1 MCPQR
6 DSTMQKPWLSD
17 PQVTSITRRDAV
29 WEQVRREA
37 EETSAKEPVLASLIY
52 ATILSEPS
60 FEDAVCH
67 RLAQRLEH
75 SVDAGLLH
83 KTFHEVLA
91 ADQGLGEVFRA
102 DLIAVAKRDPAC
114 RRLIDPLLYFKGYHA
129 LETFRFSHAL
139 WRAGRYDFALYLQS
153 LSSRILQVD
162 IHPAA
167 QIGKG
172 VMLDHATGI
181 VIGETAVI
189 GDNCS
194 LLHGVTL
201 GGTGNERGD
210 RHPKIGSGV
219 MMGSGA
225 KILGNIKVGDCV
237 RVAAGSVVLHDVPPR
252 RTVAGVPA
260 HDIGPAGCE
269 EPALVMDQ
277 LVDEQA
283 NC

>member
-1 MCPQR
+1 
-6 DSTMQKPWLSD
+6 MQKPWLDD
-17 PQVTSITRRDAV
+17 PDVKRLDPIWT
-29 WEQVRREA
+29 QVRCEA
-37 EETSAKEPVLASLIY
+37 EETSTREPVLASLIY
-52 ATILSEPS
+52 ATILSEPT

-67 RLAQRLEH
+67 
-75 SVDAGLLH
+75 
-83 KTFHEVLA
+83 EVLSA
-91 ADQGLGEVFRA
+91 EPGLGDVFRA
-102 DLIAVAKRDPAC
+102 DLMAVAKRDPAC

-139 WRAGRYDFALYLQS
+139 WHSGRYDFALYLQS

-167 QIGKG
+167 RIGKG

-237 RVAAGSVVLHDVPPR
+237 RVAAGSVVLQDVPPR

-260 HDIGPAGCE
+260 RDIGPAGCE
-269 EPALVMDQ
+269 EPAIVMDQ
-277 LVDEQA
+277 HVEAQPD
-283 NC
+283 C